1 MKIAVFHNLPAG
13 GAKRALYEELKFLSK
28 NNYIDLF
35 QYSSTSEKIFNLKPF
50 VRKIYRLKYSNEKI
64 LIK

>member
-50 VRKIYRLKYSNEKI
+50 VEKIYHFKYSNK
-64 LIK
+64 KGVTK